1 MCFQHSIASLDSAG
15 LCCRIWRPNPS
26 LLPALQWEL
35 GDFIIS
41 DNLAVGH
48 EASPQ
53 TQLPP
58 EKVRCLLT
66 QWGRP
71 VAGGGASLVCASG
84 ADASGSVRHYR
95 PAHS

>member
-53 TQLPP
+53 AQLPP